1 MSTAVRC
8 PNCRNPIQAQI
19 LQLVD
24 VGQNPAAKARLLSGT
39 LNHLHCPVCG
49 YEGQLATPIVY
60 HDPAKELLLTYL
72 PVELG
77 IAKNEQERLV
87 GRLIN
92 QAIDGLPA
100 EQRKG
105 YLLQPQAVLTAQGL
119 VERVLQADGITREEL
134 EAQRAKL
141 RLFEDLL
148 RTTPESLAAFVQ
160 QHDAELDERFFQLG
174 SLSLQ
179 TAPDDRS
186 RQAASQRLEAALS
199 LSLFGKELAAQEA
212 EVRSAAESLRAA
224 GDSLTREKLL
234 ELVVEAPSPDRV
246 RALATLARPGLDYGF
261 FQLLSERIETVDP
274 ERGERLTKLRSSLL
288 EITEQID
295 RAQEARVAQA
305 SGLLASL
312 VNSQDLEA
320 AVAASLPLLDDL
332 FLNVLQANIRVARER
347 SDSKVLERLQQ
358 IDRLLAAAIQ
368 EALPVSLQLAQRVI
382 DADTEAL
389 AQALLEESSTA
400 VDGDLLDALLSAAQR
415 FEQLGET
422 EHAARV
428 ARLHRHALRLSMR
441 AKMAPLP

>member
-8 PNCRNPIQAQI
+8 PNCQNPIQAQI

-60 HDPAKELLLTYL
+60 HDPAKELLLTYI

-92 QAIDGLPA
+92 QAIDRLPA

-105 YLLQPQAVLTAQGL
+105 YLLQPQAVLTSQGL

-148 RTTPESLAAFVQ
+148 RTSPDSLATFVQ
-160 QHDAELDERFFQLG
+160 QHDPELDERFFQLG

-179 TAPDDRS
+179 TAADDRS

-199 LSLFGKELAAQEA
+199 LSSFGRQLAAQEV

-234 ELVVEAPSPDRV
+234 ELLVEAPNPDRV
-246 RALATLARPGLDYGF
+246 RALATLARPGIDYGF
-261 FQLLSERIETVDP
+261 FQLLSERIEAAVP
-274 ERGERLTKLRSSLL
+274 EQGARLTSLRSSLL

-295 RAQEARVAQA
+295 RAQEARVAQT

-320 AVAASLPLLDDL
+320 AVEASLPLIDDL
-332 FLNVLQANIRVARER
+332 FLSVLQANIRVARER
-347 SDSKVLERLQQ
+347 SDSKVLERLER
-358 IDRLLAAAIQ
+358 IDSLFTAALQ
-368 EALPVSLQLAQRVI
+368 EALPVSLQLAQQVI
-382 DADTEAL
+382 DAETETL
-389 AQALLEESSTA
+389 AQELLDASATS

-415 FEQLGET
+415 LEQLGDPDR
-422 EHAARV
+422 AARI

-441 AKMAPLP
+441 AKMSPPA